1 MKYHFGQHASHRFLL
16 PRFALREDSLIT
28 NRSILDASRL
38 IQGKVHRTPVLT
50 SVKLNQLAGCN
61 LYFKCENFQKT
72 GAFKARGALNSVL
85 RLPEDVTAVITHSS
99 GNHGAALAW
108 AASQRGLKCHVVC
121 PENASPF
128 KLKAIERYGGEIIPC
143 GPALE
148 ERERAT
154 AGFLETHRAEFI
166 HPYDADSIIAGQA
179 TVALE
184 VLDQVPELEQL
195 WVPIGGGGLISG
207 CILAAS
213 GELEVIGAEPELAGE
228 AFESLRSGTRLPP
241 YPPKS
246 IADGLLAGIGV
257 RNFEILRENRTKV
270 CLVSDEQITQAMRLI
285 WQIMKIVV
293 EPSAAVPLAAV
304 LDQKGLVEG
313 RHVGIVIS
321 GGNVQ
326 FEGSSLA

>member
-1 MKYHFGQHASHRFLL
+1 MRL
-16 PRFALREDSLIT
+16 PTKRAVQ
-28 NRSILDASRL
+28 DAARR
-38 IQGKVHRTPVLT
+38 INGKVHRTPVLT
-50 SVKLNQLAGCN
+50 SVKLNQLAGCD
-61 LYFKCENFQKT
+61 LYLKCENFQKT

-85 RLPEDVTAVITHSS
+85 RLPEQTRGVVTHSS

-108 AASQRGLKCHVVC
+108 AASQRGMKCYVVC
-121 PENASPF
+121 PETASPF
-128 KLKAIERYGGEIIPC
+128 KLKAIERYGGEIISC
-143 GPALE
+143 GPELDD
-148 ERERAT
+148 RERAT
-154 AGFLETHRAEFI
+154 EGFLETHQAEFI
-166 HPYDADSIIAGQA
+166 PPYDADSIIAGQG

-184 VLDQVPELEQL
+184 ILEQVPELEQL

-207 CILAAS
+207 CILGAS
-213 GELEVIGAEPELAGE
+213 EDVEVIGAEPELAGE
-228 AFESLRSGTRLPP
+228 ACESLRDGTRLPP

-257 RNFEILRENRTKV
+257 RNFEILRVNRTTV
-270 CLVSDEQITQAMRLI
+270 HLVSEKQITQAMRLI

-304 LDQKGLVEG
+304 LDQRRLVEG
-313 RHVGIVIS
+313 YQVGIVIS

>member
-1 MKYHFGQHASHRFLL
+1 MLTKRAVQ
-16 PRFALREDSLIT
+16 
-28 NRSILDASRL
+28 DAARL
-38 IQGKVHRTPVLT
+38 IHGKVHWTPVLT
-50 SVKLNQLAGCN
+50 SAKLNRLAGCD
-61 LYFKCENFQKT
+61 LFLKCENFQKT

-85 RLPEDVTAVITHSS
+85 QLFENAKAVITHSS

-121 PENASPF
+121 PETASPF
-128 KLKAIERYGGEIIPC
+128 KLEAIERYGGEIIRC
-143 GPALE
+143 GPELE
-148 ERERAT
+148 DRERAT
-154 AGFLETHRAEFI
+154 EEFLKTHRAEFI
-166 HPYDADSIIAGQA
+166 PPYDADSIIAGQG

-213 GELEVIGAEPELAGE
+213 GVVEVIGAEPELAGE
-228 AFESLRSGTRLPP
+228 AFESLRTGTRLPP

-257 RNFEILRENRTKV
+257 RNLEILRENRTKV
-270 CLVSDEQITQAMRLI
+270 CLVSEEQITDAMRLV
-285 WQIMKIVV
+285 WQIMKIVI

-304 LDQKGLVEG
+304 LDQQRLVEG
-313 RHVGIVIS
+313 RQVGIVIS

>member
-1 MKYHFGQHASHRFLL
+1 MRL
-16 PRFALREDSLIT
+16 PTKRAVQ
-28 NRSILDASRL
+28 NAAKL

-50 SVKLNQLAGCN
+50 SSVLNNLVGCE
-61 LYFKCENFQKT
+61 LFLKCENFQKT
-72 GAFKARGALNSVL
+72 GSFKARGALNAVS
-85 RLPEDVTAVITHSS
+85 RLSENVSTVITHSS

-108 AASQRGLKCHVVC
+108 AASQRGLECFVVC
-121 PENASPF
+121 PETASPF

-143 GPALE
+143 GAELSD
-148 ERERAT
+148 RERAT
-154 AGFLETHRAEFI
+154 EEFLGTHRAEFVP
-166 HPYDADSIIAGQA
+166 PYDAHSIIAGQG

-184 VLDQVPELEQL
+184 ALEQVPELEQL

-213 GELEVIGAEPELAGE
+213 GRAKVIGAEPELAGE
-228 AFESLRSGTRLPP
+228 ASESLHIGTRISP
-241 YPPKS
+241 YPPRS

-270 CLVSDEQITQAMRLI
+270 CLVSEEQISHAMRLV

-304 LDQKGLVEG
+304 LDQQRLVEG
-313 RHVGIVIS
+313 HRIGIVIS
-321 GGNVQ
+321 
-326 FEGSSLA
+326 